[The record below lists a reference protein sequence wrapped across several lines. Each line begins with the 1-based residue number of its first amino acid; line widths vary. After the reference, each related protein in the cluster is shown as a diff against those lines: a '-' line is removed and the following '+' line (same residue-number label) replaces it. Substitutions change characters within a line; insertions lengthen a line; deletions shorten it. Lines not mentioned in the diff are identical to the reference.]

1 MKVMGWD
8 AETILSSN
16 DTDLLRQLLAA
27 AEEVRLAH
35 RGDEVYARGLIEYS
49 NQCQRDCLYCG
60 LRLSN
65 RSLHR
70 YRLEPAEIIA
80 RGVAMHKLGISSI
93 ALQAGESNSD
103 REVSRMAGVIRELRE
118 IGMRDGSP
126 GLGVTLSMGEMTYQQ
141 YKRLYEA
148 GAHRYLL
155 RIESSDRKLFG
166 CIHPLNQI
174 YERRLEC
181 LSYLKDIG
189 YQVGSGV
196 MIGLP
201 GQSYA
206 SLAADLQFFVERDID
221 MLGMGPYI
229 PHPHTPLAAVQDF
242 FIKDAFITSV
252 KMMALARLMM
262 PDINMVVSTALQ
274 NINPQG
280 LTLGIRAGGNV
291 VMPVF
296 TPEKYRADYAL
307 YANKES
313 KNLECMRMEVEAAG
327 YRLCFDK
334 WGDSPH
340 YFNRRRAGRKE
351 SGLA

>member
-1 MKVMGWD
+1 MRFMGWD
-8 AETILSSN
+8 AEAILSSADN
-16 DTDLLRQLLAA
+16 GLLNQLLAA
-27 AEEVRLAH
+27 AEKARLAC
-35 RGDEVYARGLIEYS
+35 RGDEVYVRGLIEFS

-60 LRLSN
+60 LRVSN
-65 RSLHR
+65 RSLKR
-70 YRLEPAEIIA
+70 YHLETAEIIEL
-80 RGVAMHKLGISSI
+80 GLAMHRAGISSI
-93 ALQAGESNSD
+93 ALQAGENSSD
-103 REVSRMAGVIRELRE
+103 REVERMAGVISELRE
-118 IGMRDGSP
+118 KSMRDEPP
-126 GLGVTLSMGEMTYQQ
+126 GLGVTLSMGEMSYQQ
-141 YKRLYEA
+141 YKRLYDA

-155 RIESSDRKLFG
+155 RIESSDRQVFNR
-166 CIHPLNQI
+166 IHPPQQV

-181 LSYLKDIG
+181 LNYLKDIG
-189 YQVGSGV
+189 YQVGTGV

-229 PHPHTPLAAVQDF
+229 PHHNTPLASAQDYI
-242 FIKDAFITSV
+242 IKDAFITSV

-280 LTLGIRAGGNV
+280 LRLGVKAGGNV

-296 TPEKYRADYAL
+296 TPEKHRADYAL
-307 YANKES
+307 YPNKEIKS
-313 KNLECMRMEVEAAG
+313 LESIQIGVESAG
-327 YRLCFDK
+327 YRLCFST

-340 YFNRRRAGRKE
+340 YFKRRRAASE
-351 SGLA
+351 